1 MLRKIL
7 FPFLFFLLLV
17 PLFSKEPNLKL
28 IKEIGSEEDDYTFF
42 RISGAVLSKN
52 RDIYVV
58 DFKGDCISRYD
69 WSGKFIKK
77 LGATGQ
83 GPNELNGPGF
93 LDLYE
98 DKLYFFDGRNMRIAE
113 TDLELKALKF
123 YRLRGSFPFAGN
135 FFVADKDIFI
145 GNSFSFQEK
154 SKSHF
159 IKVLNVKSNDVST
172 FFHHIPVGSK
182 KKYAGV
188 SGQMLLKRFFL
199 GPRFGIDRETNKL
212 VASFIYPD
220 NPIEFFV
227 YTMDGKFIDS
237 FSYKIES
244 KYSFPYHHLK
254 SFGTFPSVSYVP
266 RVTSVLIHKNRYII
280 FVKKIKYK
288 KRYPVDQESFCLIF
302 NGKTNTLEHRFPV
315 EKHLTGMFI
324 SKDGFLLASKGYQDI
339 PTLLIYKLDL

>member
-1 MLRKIL
+1 MLRKML
-7 FPFLFFLLLV
+7 FPILFFLLLV
-17 PLFSKEPNLKL
+17 PLFSKEPKLKL
-28 IKEIGSEEDDYTFF
+28 IKEIGSEEDNYIFF
-42 RISGAVLSKN
+42 RISGAVLSRN

-58 DFKGDCISRYD
+58 DFKGHCISRYN

-77 LGATGQ
+77 LGTRGQ

-93 LDLYE
+93 LDTYE
-98 DKLYFFDGRNMRIAE
+98 GKLYFFDGRNFRIAE

-123 YRLRGSFPFAGN
+123 YRIHDGFPFVNN
-135 FFVADKDIFI
+135 FFVAGKNTVI
-145 GNSFSFQEK
+145 GNAFSHQEK

-159 IKVLNVKSNDVST
+159 IKVLNVESRDVKT
-172 FFHHIPVGSK
+172 FFHHIPIGSNK
-182 KKYAGV
+182 EYAGV
-188 SGQMLLKRFFL
+188 SAQMMIKRFFL
-199 GPRFGIDRETNKL
+199 GPRFGIHRETNKL

-227 YTMDGKFIDS
+227 YTMDGKYIDS
-237 FSYKIES
+237 FLYKIES
-244 KYSFPYHHLK
+244 KYTFPYHHLK

-288 KRYPVDQESFCLIF
+288 KRYPVDQESFCLIYD
-302 NGKTNTLEHRFPV
+302 GKTNTLEHRFPV
-315 EKHLTGMFI
+315 AKHLTGLFI
-324 SKDGFLLASKGYQDI
+324 SKEGYLLASKGYQDT